1 MDHDAFLKLVGDSK
15 IIGLDVDW
23 YADQI
28 EIGVAANP
36 HRGSSFEDFLKEE
49 GLYEEAKQSAIRSVT
64 AYLVMESKRDIRAEM
79 LKTSEDYKEYLS
91 RMDIK
96 DADT

>member
-15 IIGLDVDW
+15 VIGLDVDW

-28 EIGVAANP
+28 EIGV
-36 HRGSSFEDFLKEE
+36 
-49 GLYEEAKQSAIRSVT
+49 VT
-64 AYLVMESKRDIRAEM
+64 TYRVMESKRDIHAEM
-79 LKTSEDYKEYLS
+79 LKASEDYKEYLS
-91 RMDIK
+91 RMDVK